1 MGQGAALAHHNPVSY
16 VLVASGQN
24 SWYGECERASFAG
37 RAFDGDMATMQFY
50 DHFDDSQPQT
60 LAAGAPGMVQRDLI
74 EALEDALSVVGGDAT
89 AGIAYLHRETVP
101 RLALGCL
108 RIFNHAG
115 GNGDAAA
122 GWSETQGVT
131 DKVAQHLLD
140 ARTVGI
146 DAGKVA
152 GNIGNNGNAVILR
165 R

>member
-1 MGQGAALAHHNPVSY
+1 MTA
-16 VLVASGQN
+16 
-24 SWYGECERASFAG
+24 
-37 RAFDGDMATMQFY
+37 MQFY
-50 DHFDDSQPQT
+50 NHFDDSQPQA
-60 LAAGAPGMVQRDLI
+60 LAAGASGMVQWDLI
-74 EALEDALSVVGGDAT
+74 EALEDALAVIGGDAT
-89 AGIAYLHRETVP
+89 AGIAYLHRETAL

-115 GNGDAAA
+115 GNGNAAA
-122 GWSETQGVT
+122 GWRETQGVA

-140 ARTVGI
+140 ACAIGI